1 MMRAFNSLKND
12 PKQAARSK
20 FLWLRQV
27 FTDPATGHLPCR
39 VAGLMIDHINRA
51 TGEAWPSQARLAE
64 AAGVTP
70 RAIQYALQK
79 LISGGHLKVRRK
91 RGFANRYQPLLRP
104 TNELSPDGRRP
115 ANVGSKTDEPSFA
128 RLLETPLK
136 KPLDEAERR
145 RLGCEMA
152 TLAKQ
157 LDGRSSRG
165 GADA

>member
-1 MMRAFNSLKND
+1 MRAVNALKND

-27 FTDPATGHLPCR
+27 FTDPATGHLACR
-39 VAGLMIDHINRA
+39 VAGLLIDHINRT
-51 TGEAWPSQARLAE
+51 TGEAWPSQARLAQ

-91 RGFANRYQPLLRP
+91 RGLANRYRLHFRP
-104 TNELSPDGRRP
+104 TNDRALDGSGP
-115 ANVGSKTDEPSFA
+115 TNAGSKTDEPCFA

-136 KPLDEAERR
+136 KGLDEAERQ
-145 RLGCEMA
+145 RLGREMA
-152 TLAKQ
+152 TLARQ
-157 LDGRSSRG
+157 LSGRSSRS

>member
-1 MMRAFNSLKND
+1 MMRALNAVKND

-27 FTDPATGHLPCR
+27 LTDPATGHLACR
-39 VAGLMIDHINRA
+39 VAGLLIDHINRA
-51 TGEAWPSQARLAE
+51 TGEAWPSQARLAD

-79 LISGGHLKVRRK
+79 LISGGHLKVRRQ
-91 RGFANRYQPLLRP
+91 RGLANRYQPLIRP
-104 TNELSPDGRRP
+104 TNDSSPDRSGP
-115 ANVGSKTDEPSFA
+115 TNACSKTAEPSFA

-136 KPLDEAERR
+136 KALDEAERQ
-145 RLGCEMA
+145 RLGREMA
-152 TLAKQ
+152 TLARQ
-157 LDGRSSRG
+157 LSGRSSRS